1 MDYRKFEQGYVLRL
15 DPGEEIVGSLT
26 RLVEQESIQLAS
38 VSALG
43 AANDVTIGIFNT
55 VEKKYYSQRYQG
67 DYEISA
73 LVGNVTRK
81 EGEPYL
87 HLHITIGNPVTGQV
101 HAGHLSSATISATL
115 ELFLQVWD
123 GQVGRKFSDTVGLNL
138 LEFWRPAARTGATAA
153 GAEILW

>member
-1 MDYRKFEQGYVLRL
+1 MEYRKFDQGYVLRL
-15 DPGEEIVGSLT
+15 DPGEEIVASLT
-26 RLVEQESIQLAS
+26 RLVQQENVQLGT

-43 AANDVTIGIFNT
+43 AAGDVTIGIFNT
-55 VEKKYYSQRYQG
+55 KEKQYYSQRYQG

-87 HLHITIGNPVTGQV
+87 HLHITIGNPVTGEV
-101 HAGHLSSATISATL
+101 HAGHLSSAVISATL

-123 GQVGRKFSDTVGLNL
+123 GQVGRKFSDQVGLNL
-138 LEFWRPAARTGATAA
+138 FEFA
-153 GAEILW
+153 

>member
-1 MDYRKFEQGYVLRL
+1 MEYRKFDQGYVLRL
-15 DPGEEIVGSLT
+15 DPGEEIVASLT
-26 RLVEQESIQLAS
+26 RLVEAEQVELAS

-55 VEKKYYSQRYQG
+55 AEKQYYSRRYQG
-67 DYEISA
+67 DFEISA

-81 EGEPYL
+81 DGEPYL
-87 HLHITIGNPVTGQV
+87 HLHITIGNPVTGEV

-138 LEFWRPAARTGATAA
+138 LEF
-153 GAEILW
+153 

>member
-1 MDYRKFEQGYVLRL
+1 MDYRKFDQGYVLRL
-15 DPGEEIVGSLT
+15 DPGEEIVESLT
-26 RLVEQESIQLAS
+26 RLVAQENVQLGT

-43 AANDVTIGIFNT
+43 AANDVTIGIFDT

-81 EGEPYL
+81 DGEPYL
-87 HLHITIGNPVTGQV
+87 HLHVTIGNPVTGAV

-115 ELFLQVWD
+115 ELFLLVWD
-123 GQVGRKFSDTVGLNL
+123 GQVGRKFSETVGLNL
-138 LEFWRPAARTGATAA
+138 LEF
-153 GAEILW
+153 

>member
-1 MDYRKFEQGYVLRL
+1 MEYRKFPQGYVLRL
-15 DPGEEIVGSLT
+15 DPGEEIVSSLT
-26 RLVEQESIQLAS
+26 RLVADENIALAS
-38 VSALG
+38 VSAIG

-55 VEKKYYSQRYQG
+55 AEKQYYSQRYQG

-73 LVGNVTRK
+73 LVGSVTRK

-101 HAGHLSSATISATL
+101 HAGHLTSAVISATL

-123 GQVGRKFSDTVGLNL
+123 GQVGRKFSDQVGLNL
-138 LEFWRPAARTGATAA
+138 FEF
-153 GAEILW
+153 

>member
-26 RLVEQESIQLAS
+26 RLVEEEGIQLAS

-55 VEKKYYSQRYQG
+55 VEKQYCSQRYQG

-81 EGEPYL
+81 GGEPYL
-87 HLHITIGNPVTGQV
+87 HLHITIGNPVTGEV

-138 LEFWRPAARTGATAA
+138 LEF
-153 GAEILW
+153 

>member
-1 MDYRKFEQGYVLRL
+1 MEYRKFDQGYVLRL
-15 DPGEEIVGSLT
+15 DPGEEIVASLT
-26 RLVEQESIQLAS
+26 RLVEQENVQLGT

-43 AANDVTIGIFNT
+43 AAGDVTIGIFNT
-55 VEKKYYSQRYQG
+55 REKQYYSQRYQG

-87 HLHITIGNPVTGQV
+87 HLHITIGNPVTGEV
-101 HAGHLSSATISATL
+101 HDGHLSSAVISATL

-123 GQVGRKFSDTVGLNL
+123 GQVGRKFSDQVGLNL
-138 LEFWRPAARTGATAA
+138 FEFA
-153 GAEILW
+153 

>member
-1 MDYRKFEQGYVLRL
+1 MEYRKFDQGYVLRL
-15 DPGEEIVGSLT
+15 DPGEEIVSCLT
-26 RLVEQESIQLAS
+26 RLVEQEDVQLGT

-43 AANDVTIGIFNT
+43 AAGDVTIGIFNT
-55 VEKKYYSQRYQG
+55 REKQYYSKRYQG

-87 HLHITIGNPVTGQV
+87 HLHITIGNPVTGEV
-101 HAGHLSSATISATL
+101 HAGHLTAATISDTL

-123 GQVGRKFSDTVGLNL
+123 GQVGRKFSDQVGLNL
-138 LEFWRPAARTGATAA
+138 FEFT
-153 GAEILW
+153 

>member
-1 MDYRKFEQGYVLRL
+1 MEYRKFPQGYVMRL
-15 DPGEEIVGSLT
+15 DPGEEIVEQLT
-26 RLVEQESIQLAS
+26 ALVERENVRLGS

-43 AANDVTIGIFNT
+43 AANDVTIGIFAT
-55 VEKKYYSQRYQG
+55 GEKQYHAQRYQG

-101 HAGHLSSATISATL
+101 HAGHLTSCVISATL

-123 GQVGRKFSDTVGLNL
+123 GQVGRKFSDRVGLNL
-138 LEFWRPAARTGATAA
+138 LEFA
-153 GAEILW
+153 